1 VAAVS
6 DAPLTVTPRK
16 RPALAGPVASPAL
29 ARLAAFVPLALF
41 GGLHW
46 AALLDPDAGAR
57 ALAMV
62 AAAAMAGAALLA
74 TPRLRGRAARR
85 VAAGAIVLVLT
96 LIAFVAAGVPVSL
109 LDPRSWGDL
118 AAGLGQGISSMPG
131 VSVPYRGVDEWVRTA
146 IMLGGM
152 LLIGASALT
161 AWWPVRDERGVPGF
175 PLAAAVV
182 LGILYGVPVVENGP
196 GEPFLDGAVFCFLL
210 GAFVW
215 VERLR
220 SDQLGVGAGCLL
232 VAASAGLIVA
242 PLLDGPRPWFDYE
255 SFAAHLEP
263 QVAEQFSWNHR
274 YGPLDWPRDGREV
287 LRIRA
292 HSAAYWKAANLDE
305 FDGVRWRA
313 SGSIPPVQPDT
324 EVARGHKEW
333 HQTIRV
339 VLRNL
344 SSTQFIGAGTTE
356 RILPP
361 APRVPVMD
369 APGAFVTGGQAL
381 RPGQSYRAQVYTP
394 RPTELQLRTAGNT
407 YPDFTTDYLSM
418 QLPASAGGASPID
431 PSTGAPAAGPMTV
444 RFPAFGTGG
453 APLAEYPSGYVGR
466 DPGASLVLGSG
477 YARDYQLAQR
487 LRAQASGPYD
497 LVVRIRD
504 RVQQGA
510 VYSEAPAAHRLPL
523 DAFLFDDRR
532 GYCQQF
538 SGAMALLLRMAGV
551 PVRIASGFT
560 PGSLDRKRDE
570 FVVRDVD
577 AHSWVE
583 VYFPRYGWITF
594 DPTPSI
600 APARAH
606 ASALNIPTAAIPAGT
621 GAGAAGDR
629 PGDPGSPAAAR
640 APQGGGPDRNLL
652 VGGGVLLALIL
663 AGLGVLARRGRL
675 PGPPVAPEL
684 AELQRALHRS
694 GRTPAPEVTLA
705 RLEAVL
711 GGSDASA
718 GYVQALR
725 ERRYGTRAGGP
736 TAAERRA
743 LRHELGAGL
752 GLLGRL
758 RALWALPP
766 QIRHRRPY
774 TQR

>member
-1 VAAVS
+1 MNAAA
-6 DAPLTVTPRK
+6 DAPLVVTARR

-29 ARLAAFVPLALF
+29 ARLVAFVPLALY

-46 AALLDPDAGAR
+46 AALLDPGAGVR

-62 AAAAMAGAALLA
+62 AAATVAGAALLA
-74 TPRLRGRAARR
+74 VPRLRGRLRR
-85 VAAGAIVLVLT
+85 RLAVGAIALVLT
-96 LIAFVAAGVPVSL
+96 VIAFVAAGVPVSL
-109 LDPRSWGDL
+109 LDPRSWGEL
-118 AAGLGQGISSMPG
+118 SAGLGQGISSMPG
-131 VSVPYRGVDEWVRTA
+131 VSVPYRGVDEWVRIA
-146 IMLGGM
+146 ILLGGM
-152 LLIGASALT
+152 LLIGASAL
-161 AWWPVRDERGVPGF
+161 AGWWPVRDERAVPGF
-175 PLAAAVV
+175 PVAAAVA

-196 GEPFLDGAVFCFLL
+196 GEPFLDGAVYCFLL

-220 SDQLGVGAGCLL
+220 SDQLGVGAGCLVL
-232 VAASAGLIVA
+232 AATVGLIVA

-263 QVAEQFSWNHR
+263 QVAEQFTWNHR

-292 HSAAYWKAANLDE
+292 QSPAYWKAATLDD
-305 FDGVRWRA
+305 FDGLRWRA
-313 SGSIPPVQPDT
+313 SGTIPPAQPDT
-324 EVARGHKEW
+324 QVARGHSEW

-339 VLRNL
+339 VMRNL

-361 APRVPVMD
+361 TPVAPVMD
-369 APGAFVTGGQAL
+369 APGAYVTGGRAL
-381 RPGQSYRAQVYTP
+381 RPGQSYRARVYTP
-394 RPTELQLRTAGNT
+394 RPTETQLRTAGHD

-418 QLPASAGGASPID
+418 ELPASVGGGSPID
-431 PSTGAPAAGPMTV
+431 PSTGLPAVGPMTA
-444 RFPAFGTGG
+444 RFASYGSGG
-453 APLAEYPSGYVGR
+453 HPLAVYPSGLVAP
-466 DPGASLVLGSG
+466 DPGAGLIMRSA

-487 LRAQASGPYD
+487 LGAQSSGPYD
-497 LVVRIRD
+497 LVVRVRD

-510 VYSEAPAAHRLPL
+510 VYSEAPAPHRLPL
-523 DAFLFDDRR
+523 DAFLFEDRR

-583 VYFPRYGWITF
+583 VYFPRYGWIPF

-600 APARAH
+600 APARSQ

-621 GAGAAGDR
+621 AAGAAGDR

-640 APQGGGPDRNLL
+640 ARQGGGTDWNLL
-652 VGGGVLLALIL
+652 AACGVLL
-663 AGLGVLARRGRL
+663 GLMLTGLVVLVRRGRL
-675 PGPPVAPEL
+675 PGPPAAPEL
-684 AELQRALHRS
+684 AELQRALHRT
-694 GRTPAPEVTLA
+694 GRTPAPDVTLA

-711 GGSDASA
+711 GGSDASV

-725 ERRYGTRAGGP
+725 ERRYGRRPGGP
-736 TAAERRA
+736 TPAERRA
-743 LRHELGAGL
+743 LRRELGAGL
-752 GLLGRL
+752 GLTGRL

-766 QIRHRRPY
+766 QIRHWRPY